1 MCRRVRERTVR
12 VGAARPRV
20 ADVGVAA
27 RRRVVG
33 RDGDGEATGD
43 DGREVVDARGGD
55 AKGRAR
61 VAKGDVVRL
70 AVDEEVVAAKVGD
83 GGERGADEEAG
94 EEAHGVEKVDATALS
109 GASLKMR
116 PSAVNT
122 CLDANQSWANVM
134 SPSQLSAQRGRAPR
148 AWVDNLEV
156 PGTTACER
164 AAWRAWMDCV
174 PREWTMI

>member
-1 MCRRVRERTVR
+1 MCRSVRERTVR

-94 EEAHGVEKVDATALS
+94 EEAHVWRW
-109 GASLKMR
+109 MR
-116 PSAVNT
+116 
-122 CLDANQSWANVM
+122 L
-134 SPSQLSAQRGRAPR
+134 L
-148 AWVDNLEV
+148 
-156 PGTTACER
+156 
-164 AAWRAWMDCV
+164 
-174 PREWTMI
+174 

>member
-1 MCRRVRERTVR
+1 MSPSEPHGKGSQMSSPHAWGGVGGMGEQTARRKRGEGSACVRVRIKNKSQGRVVERCVPERERTVR

-33 RDGDGEATGD
+33 RNRDGEATGD

-61 VAKGDVVRL
+61 VAKGDVARL

-94 EEAHGVEKVDATALS
+94 EEAHGVEVDATALS
-109 GASLKMR
+109 CASLKMR
-116 PSAVNT
+116 AVS
-122 CLDANQSWANVM
+122 L
-134 SPSQLSAQRGRAPR
+134 
-148 AWVDNLEV
+148 
-156 PGTTACER
+156 
-164 AAWRAWMDCV
+164 
-174 PREWTMI
+174 